1 MRIIDWSSDVCS
13 SDLRAHARLAER
25 MGPQALPALRRV
37 PLSPA
42 PRVQLA
48 RANADVMVIVSGSP
62 ARPVM
67 TGQPQDI
74 RRLEGDIS
82 LLASAAMAEKSL
94 RMVQVEAQ
102 QVAPSVGAPTQGR
115 RVIGRI
121 APPGVG
127 REGDGA
133 GKRGG

>member
-82 LLASAAMAEKSL
+82 LLASAAMAEQSPP
-94 RMVQVEAQ
+94 MVPVMRRASGGER
-102 QVAPSVGAPTQGR
+102 VCPDVVYSVGA
-115 RVIGRI
+115 
-121 APPGVG
+121 
-127 REGDGA
+127 EDL
-133 GKRGG
+133 